1 VIQVVG
7 QDFLLYNKKVIWV
20 FRRVQNK
27 DREQMSQRVSAK
39 RCLFPAINR
48 SRLGLVI
55 LLFLFARVATAA
67 DDYSKVVQPFLRQHC
82 QRCHGVTDGNT
93 GFSLQTTTDDFA
105 SQSSSDRW
113 LRILDQLTFKNMP
126 PKEEEQPTPLEVAQ
140 IAEWINKQLLLAG
153 KGDAYRKKLLAPEYG
168 NWVSHEKLFSG
179 EIKSPPYSPSRLWR
193 FSPEIFAKK
202 GFGDAKSPY
211 SHVTS
216 ERGLRD
222 YAATSVVDQSTVQMT
237 LMVANSFIADRER
250 RGEFKDF
257 ANDQAVVELKA
268 LQNLVG
274 REFLRVIGRKP
285 TAEQLGKYLTFL
297 QRNIETG
304 GKLDGLKTTIKA
316 IFLSPES
323 MYRMEFGLGEVD
335 EYGRRHLSPGEL
347 AHTIAYALTD
357 HTPDRSPAIHEML
370 QKGELNTK
378 EDVARLVRQLLDDQ
392 LTTGHWWRKDL
403 PRVMR
408 FFDEYFGFDRA
419 GTVFKDTSRQ
429 RTEKIPQWNTTM
441 LVHDARMLIEYV
453 LQKDEDVISELL
465 TTNKYFIAHP
475 GDNEYARE
483 HYEKRI
489 AEITDPGFVD
499 AQVAKR
505 REQTMRDFNFEG
517 MPEKVER
524 ALKEARRGAET
535 TVAVYQATLDKGM
548 YRHPS
553 YPFSAKGHGISDLI
567 YIEPYNL
574 PSNGRDGDQKW
585 SWPIEQPLVMP
596 KEQRAGLLTH
606 PAWLAAYSLNEDND
620 PIHRGIWVYERL
632 LAGVLGDVPP
642 DVDANVPTDPHK
654 TLRERMEPLR
664 AKDCWKCHRKINPLG
679 EPFEV
684 FDDWGRYRSHH
695 YFDETGE
702 IYLRRDG
709 EFDRKL
715 KEGKLTTRK
724 VNASGSISF
733 SGDSNIDGEVRDAVE
748 MMHRLG
754 HSDRARQSF
763 IRHLFRYFMGRNE
776 MLSDSKTLIEAE
788 KSYLDNGGSF
798 KSLVV
803 SLLSSDSFLYRR

>member
-1 VIQVVG
+1 
-7 QDFLLYNKKVIWV
+7 
-20 FRRVQNK
+20 
-27 DREQMSQRVSAK
+27 MHQRKSAK
-39 RCLFPAINR
+39 YLLPATVN
-48 SRLGLVI
+48 STPPVLVV
-55 LLFLFARVATAA
+55 LLFLAASLTVSA
-67 DDYSKVVQPFLRQHC
+67 DDYSQVVQPFLKQHC
-82 QRCHGVTDGNT
+82 VQCHNDVTNET
-93 GFSLQTTTDDFA
+93 GFSLQAATADFTA
-105 SQSSSDRW
+105 NSSSDLW
-113 LRILDQLTFKNMP
+113 LRILDQLTFRNMP
-126 PKEEEQPTPLEVAQ
+126 PGEEEQPSGLEVAQ
-140 IAEWINKQLLLAG
+140 VTEWINKGLLQAG
-153 KGDAYRKKLLAPEYG
+153 KGNAYRKKLLSPEYG
-168 NWVSHEKLFSG
+168 NWVNHENLFSG
-179 EIKSPPYSPSRLWR
+179 DIKTLPYSPSRLWR
-193 FSPEIFAKK
+193 FSPELFAKK
-202 GFGDAKSPY
+202 GFGNAKSPY
-211 SHVTS
+211 SQLTS

-222 YAATSVVDQSTVQMT
+222 YAATAVVDQSTVRMM

-257 ANDQAVVELKA
+257 VEDLPVLETEALRNVVE
-268 LQNLVG
+268 

-285 TAEQLGKYLTFL
+285 SGDQADKYLTFL

-335 EYGRRHLSPGEL
+335 EYGRRHLSAGEL
-347 AHTIAYALTD
+347 AHAIAYALTD
-357 HTPDRSPAIHEML
+357 HAPDRSPVILEML

-378 EDVARLVRQLLDDQ
+378 QDVAWLVERLLDEQ

-408 FFDEYFGFDRA
+408 FFDEFFGFHRA
-419 GTVFKDTSRQ
+419 GAVFKDTGRQ
-429 RTEKIPQWNTTM
+429 RAEKIPQWNTTM

-453 LQKDEDVISELL
+453 LKNDKDVIAELL

-475 GDNEYARE
+475 GDNEYAQE
-483 HYEKRI
+483 HYDNKI
-489 AEITDPGFVD
+489 AEIMDPGFVE
-499 AQVAKR
+499 AQVEKR
-505 REQTMRDFNFEG
+505 REQTMRDFNFED

-524 ALKEARRGAET
+524 ALKDARRDAEK
-535 TVAVYQATLDKGM
+535 TVSVFKSTLDKGM
-548 YRHPS
+548 YRHPNF
-553 YPFSAKGHGISDLI
+553 PFSAKSHGISDLI

-574 PSNGRDGDQKW
+574 PSNNRNQEQTW
-585 SWPIEQPLVMP
+585 EWPVEQPLVMP

-642 DVDANVPTDPHK
+642 DVDANVPTDPHM

-664 AKDCWKCHRKINPLG
+664 AEQCWKCHRKINPLG

-684 FDDWGRYRSHH
+684 FDDWGRYRTEH
-695 YFDETGE
+695 YFDENDE

-709 EFDRKL
+709 QFEGKL
-715 KEGKLTTRK
+715 KEGQLTTRK
-724 VNASGSISF
+724 VNAVGAISF
-733 SGDSNIDGEVRDAVE
+733 SGDPNIDGEVQDAVE

-776 MLSDSKTLIEAE
+776 MLSDSKTLIDAE
-788 KSYLDNGGSF
+788 KAYLDNGGSF

>member
-1 VIQVVG
+1 MHQRTTVKHLLPATVNSAPPVLVV
-7 QDFLLYNKKVIWV
+7 
-20 FRRVQNK
+20 
-27 DREQMSQRVSAK
+27 
-39 RCLFPAINR
+39 
-48 SRLGLVI
+48 
-55 LLFLFARVATAA
+55 LLFLSASLTVAA
-67 DDYSKVVQPFLRQHC
+67 DDYSQVVQPFLKLHC
-82 QRCHGVTDGNT
+82 VRCHDDVTNET
-93 GFSLQTTTDDFA
+93 GFSLQASTADFTA
-105 SQSSSDRW
+105 NSSSDFW
-113 LRILDQLTFKNMP
+113 LRILDQLTFRNMP
-126 PKEEEQPTPLEVAQ
+126 PEEEEQPSGLEVAQ
-140 IAEWINKQLLLAG
+140 VTEWINKGLLQAG
-153 KGDAYRKKLLAPEYG
+153 KGDAYRKKLLSPEYG
-168 NWVSHEKLFSG
+168 NWVNHEKLFSG
-179 EIKSPPYSPSRLWR
+179 EIKTLPYSPSRLWR
-193 FSPEIFAKK
+193 FSPELFAKK
-202 GFGDAKSPY
+202 GFGNAKSPY

-222 YAATSVVDQSTVQMT
+222 YAATSVVDQSTVRMM

-257 ANDQAVVELKA
+257 VEDLPV
-268 LQNLVG
+268 LETEELRNVIE

-285 TAEQLGKYLTFL
+285 SDDQAEKYLTFL

-335 EYGRRHLSPGEL
+335 EHGRRHLSAGEL
-347 AHTIAYALTD
+347 AHAIAYALTD
-357 HTPDRSPAIHEML
+357 HAPDRSPVILEML

-378 EDVARLVRQLLDDQ
+378 QDVARLVERLLDEQ

-419 GTVFKDTSRQ
+419 GAVFKDTGRQ
-429 RTEKIPQWNTTM
+429 RAEKIPQWNTTM

-453 LQKDEDVISELL
+453 LKNDKDVIAELL

-475 GDNEYARE
+475 GDNEYAQE
-483 HYEKRI
+483 HYDKKI
-489 AEITDPGFVD
+489 AEITGLGFVE
-499 AQVAKR
+499 AQVEKR

-524 ALKEARRGAET
+524 ALKDARRDAEK
-535 TVAVYQATLDKGM
+535 TVSVFKATLDKGM
-548 YRHPS
+548 YRHPNF
-553 YPFSAKGHGISDLI
+553 PFSAKSHGISDLI

-574 PSNGRDGDQKW
+574 PSNSRNQEQTW
-585 SWPIEQPLVMP
+585 EWPVEQPLVMP

-642 DVDANVPTDPHK
+642 DVDANVPTDPHM

-664 AKDCWKCHRKINPLG
+664 AEQCWKCHRKINPLG

-684 FDDWGRYRSHH
+684 FDDWGRYRTEH
-695 YFDETGE
+695 YFDENGE
-702 IYLRRDG
+702 IYRRRDG
-709 EFDRKL
+709 QFERKL
-715 KEGKLTTRK
+715 KEGQLTTRK
-724 VNASGSISF
+724 VNAVGAISF
-733 SGDSNIDGEVRDAVE
+733 SGDPNIDGEVQDAVE

-776 MLSDSKTLIEAE
+776 MLSDSKTLIDAE
-788 KSYLDNGGSF
+788 KAYLDNGGSF

>member
-1 VIQVVG
+1 MHQRTTVKHLLPATVNSAPPVLVV
-7 QDFLLYNKKVIWV
+7 
-20 FRRVQNK
+20 
-27 DREQMSQRVSAK
+27 
-39 RCLFPAINR
+39 
-48 SRLGLVI
+48 
-55 LLFLFARVATAA
+55 LLFLSASLTVAA
-67 DDYSKVVQPFLRQHC
+67 DDYSQVVQPFLKLHC
-82 QRCHGVTDGNT
+82 VRCHDDVTNET
-93 GFSLQTTTDDFA
+93 GFSLQAATADFTA
-105 SQSSSDRW
+105 NSSSDFW
-113 LRILDQLTFKNMP
+113 LRILDQLTFRNMP
-126 PKEEEQPTPLEVAQ
+126 PEEEEQPSGLEVAQ
-140 IAEWINKQLLLAG
+140 VTEWINKGLLQAG
-153 KGDAYRKKLLAPEYG
+153 KGDAYRKKLLSPEYG
-168 NWVSHEKLFSG
+168 NWVNHEKLFSG
-179 EIKSPPYSPSRLWR
+179 EIKTLPYSPSRLWR
-193 FSPEIFAKK
+193 FSPELFAKK
-202 GFGDAKSPY
+202 GFGNAKSPY

-222 YAATSVVDQSTVQMT
+222 YAATSVVDQSTVRMM

-257 ANDQAVVELKA
+257 VEDLPVLETEALRNVVD
-268 LQNLVG
+268 

-285 TAEQLGKYLTFL
+285 SDDQAEKYLTFL

-335 EYGRRHLSPGEL
+335 EHGRRHLSAGEL
-347 AHTIAYALTD
+347 AHAIAYALTD
-357 HTPDRSPAIHEML
+357 HSPDRSPVILEML

-378 EDVARLVRQLLDDQ
+378 QDVARLVERLLDEQ

-419 GTVFKDTSRQ
+419 GAVFKDTGRQ
-429 RTEKIPQWNTTM
+429 RAEKIPQWNTTM

-453 LQKDEDVISELL
+453 LKNDKDVIAELL

-475 GDNEYARE
+475 GDNEYAQE
-483 HYEKRI
+483 HYDKKI
-489 AEITDPGFVD
+489 AEITDPGFVE
-499 AQVAKR
+499 AQVEKR

-524 ALKEARRGAET
+524 ALKDARRDAEK
-535 TVAVYQATLDKGM
+535 TVSVFKATLDKGM
-548 YRHPS
+548 YRHPNF
-553 YPFSAKGHGISDLI
+553 PFSAKSHGISDLI

-574 PSNGRDGDQKW
+574 PSNDRRGEQTW
-585 SWPIEQPLVMP
+585 EWPVEQPLVMP

-642 DVDANVPTDPHK
+642 DVDANVPTDPHM

-664 AKDCWKCHRKINPLG
+664 AEQCWKCHRKINPLG

-684 FDDWGRYRSHH
+684 FDDWGRYRTEH
-695 YFDETGE
+695 YFDENGE
-702 IYLRRDG
+702 IYRRRDG
-709 EFDRKL
+709 QFERKL
-715 KEGKLTTRK
+715 KEGQLTTRK
-724 VNASGSISF
+724 VNAVGAISF
-733 SGDSNIDGEVRDAVE
+733 SGDPNIDGEVQDAVE

-776 MLSDSKTLIEAE
+776 MLSDSKTLIDAE
-788 KSYLDNGGSF
+788 KAYLDNGGSF

>member
-1 VIQVVG
+1 MHQRTTVKHLLPATVNSAPPVLVV
-7 QDFLLYNKKVIWV
+7 
-20 FRRVQNK
+20 
-27 DREQMSQRVSAK
+27 
-39 RCLFPAINR
+39 
-48 SRLGLVI
+48 
-55 LLFLFARVATAA
+55 LLFLSARLTVAA
-67 DDYSKVVQPFLRQHC
+67 DDYSQVVQPFLKQHC
-82 QRCHGVTDGNT
+82 VRCHDDVTNET
-93 GFSLQTTTDDFA
+93 GFSLQAATADFTA
-105 SQSSSDRW
+105 NSSSDLW
-113 LRILDQLTFKNMP
+113 LRILDQLTFRNMP
-126 PKEEEQPTPLEVAQ
+126 PEEEEQPSGLEVAQ
-140 IAEWINKQLLLAG
+140 VTEWINKGLLQAG
-153 KGDAYRKKLLAPEYG
+153 KGDAYRKKLLSPEYG
-168 NWVSHEKLFSG
+168 NWVNHEKLFSG
-179 EIKSPPYSPSRLWR
+179 EIKTLPYSPSRLWR
-193 FSPEIFAKK
+193 FSPELFAKK
-202 GFGDAKSPY
+202 GFGNAKSPY

-222 YAATSVVDQSTVQMT
+222 YAATSVVDQSTVRMM

-257 ANDQAVVELKA
+257 VEDLPVLETEALRNVVE
-268 LQNLVG
+268 

-285 TAEQLGKYLTFL
+285 SDDQAEKYLTFL

-335 EYGRRHLSPGEL
+335 EHGRRHLSAGEL
-347 AHTIAYALTD
+347 AHAIAYALTD
-357 HTPDRSPAIHEML
+357 HSPDRSPVILEML

-378 EDVARLVRQLLDDQ
+378 QDVARLVERLLDEQ

-419 GTVFKDTSRQ
+419 GAVFKDTGRQ
-429 RTEKIPQWNTTM
+429 RAEKIPQWNTTM

-453 LQKDEDVISELL
+453 LKNDKDVIAELL

-475 GDNEYARE
+475 GDNEYAQE
-483 HYEKRI
+483 HYDKKI
-489 AEITDPGFVD
+489 AEITNPGFVD
-499 AQVAKR
+499 AQVEKR

-524 ALKEARRGAET
+524 ALKDARRDAEK
-535 TVAVYQATLDKGM
+535 TVSVFKATLDKGM
-548 YRHPS
+548 YRHPNF
-553 YPFSAKGHGISDLI
+553 PFSAKSHGISDLI

-574 PSNGRDGDQKW
+574 PSNSRNQEQTW
-585 SWPIEQPLVMP
+585 EWPVEQPLVMP

-642 DVDANVPTDPHK
+642 DVDANVPTDPHM

-664 AKDCWKCHRKINPLG
+664 AEQCWKCHRKINPLG

-684 FDDWGRYRSHH
+684 FDDWGRYRTEH
-695 YFDETGE
+695 YFDENGE

-709 EFDRKL
+709 QFERKL
-715 KEGKLTTRK
+715 KEGQLTTRK
-724 VNASGSISF
+724 VNAVGAISF
-733 SGDSNIDGEVRDAVE
+733 SGDPNIDGEVQDAVE

-776 MLSDSKTLIEAE
+776 MLSDSKTLIDAE
-788 KSYLDNGGSF
+788 KAYLDNGGSF

>member
-1 VIQVVG
+1 
-7 QDFLLYNKKVIWV
+7 
-20 FRRVQNK
+20 
-27 DREQMSQRVSAK
+27 MHQRKSAK
-39 RCLFPAINR
+39 YLLPATVN
-48 SRLGLVI
+48 STPPVLVV
-55 LLFLFARVATAA
+55 LLFLAASLTVSA
-67 DDYSKVVQPFLRQHC
+67 DDYSQVVQPFLKQHC
-82 QRCHGVTDGNT
+82 VQCHNDVTNET
-93 GFSLQTTTDDFA
+93 GFSLQAATADFTA
-105 SQSSSDRW
+105 NSSSDLW
-113 LRILDQLTFKNMP
+113 LRILDQLTFRNMP
-126 PKEEEQPTPLEVAQ
+126 PGEEEQPSGLEVAQ
-140 IAEWINKQLLLAG
+140 VTEWINKGLLQAG
-153 KGDAYRKKLLAPEYG
+153 KGNAYRKKLLSPEYG
-168 NWVSHEKLFSG
+168 NWVNHEKLFSG
-179 EIKSPPYSPSRLWR
+179 QIKTLPYSPSRLWR
-193 FSPEIFAKK
+193 FSPELFAKK
-202 GFGDAKSPY
+202 GFGNAKSPY
-211 SHVTS
+211 SQLTS

-222 YAATSVVDQSTVQMT
+222 YAATAVVDQSTVRMM

-257 ANDQAVVELKA
+257 VEDLPVLETEALRNVVE
-268 LQNLVG
+268 

-285 TAEQLGKYLTFL
+285 SGDQADKYLTFL

-335 EYGRRHLSPGEL
+335 EYGRRHLSAGEL
-347 AHTIAYALTD
+347 AHAIAYALTD
-357 HTPDRSPAIHEML
+357 HAPDRSPVILEML

-378 EDVARLVRQLLDDQ
+378 QDVAWLVERLLDEQ

-408 FFDEYFGFDRA
+408 FFDEFFGFHRA
-419 GTVFKDTSRQ
+419 GAVFKDTGRQ
-429 RTEKIPQWNTTM
+429 RAEKIPQWNTTM

-453 LQKDEDVISELL
+453 LKNDKDVIAELL

-475 GDNEYARE
+475 GDNEYAQE
-483 HYEKRI
+483 HYDNKI
-489 AEITDPGFVD
+489 AEIMDPGFVE
-499 AQVAKR
+499 AQVEKR
-505 REQTMRDFNFEG
+505 REQTMRDFNFED

-524 ALKEARRGAET
+524 ALKDARRDAEK
-535 TVAVYQATLDKGM
+535 TVSVFKSTLDKGM
-548 YRHPS
+548 YRHPNF
-553 YPFSAKGHGISDLI
+553 PFSAKSHGISDLI

-574 PSNGRDGDQKW
+574 PSNNRNQEQTW
-585 SWPIEQPLVMP
+585 EWPVEQPLVMP

-642 DVDANVPTDPHK
+642 DVDANVPTDPHM

-664 AKDCWKCHRKINPLG
+664 AEQCWKCHRKINPLG

-684 FDDWGRYRSHH
+684 FDDWGRYRTEH
-695 YFDETGE
+695 YFDENDE

-709 EFDRKL
+709 QFEGKL
-715 KEGKLTTRK
+715 KEGQLTTRK
-724 VNASGSISF
+724 VNAVGAISF
-733 SGDSNIDGEVRDAVE
+733 SGDPNIDGEVQDAVE

-776 MLSDSKTLIEAE
+776 MLSDSKTLIDAE
-788 KSYLDNGGSF
+788 KAYLDNGGSF

>member
-1 VIQVVG
+1 MHQRTTVKHLLPATVNSAPPVLVV
-7 QDFLLYNKKVIWV
+7 
-20 FRRVQNK
+20 
-27 DREQMSQRVSAK
+27 
-39 RCLFPAINR
+39 
-48 SRLGLVI
+48 
-55 LLFLFARVATAA
+55 LLFLSARLTVAA
-67 DDYSKVVQPFLRQHC
+67 DDYSQVVQPFLKQHC
-82 QRCHGVTDGNT
+82 VRCHDDVTNET
-93 GFSLQTTTDDFA
+93 GFSLQAATADFTA
-105 SQSSSDRW
+105 NSSSDLW
-113 LRILDQLTFKNMP
+113 LRILDQLTFRNMP
-126 PKEEEQPTPLEVAQ
+126 PEEEEQPSGLEVAQ
-140 IAEWINKQLLLAG
+140 VTEWINKGLLQAG
-153 KGDAYRKKLLAPEYG
+153 KGDAYRKKLLSPEYG
-168 NWVSHEKLFSG
+168 NWVNHEKLFSG
-179 EIKSPPYSPSRLWR
+179 EIKTLPYSPSRLWR
-193 FSPEIFAKK
+193 FSPELFAKK
-202 GFGDAKSPY
+202 GFGNAKSPY

-222 YAATSVVDQSTVQMT
+222 YAATSVVDQSTVRMM

-257 ANDQAVVELKA
+257 VEDLPV
-268 LQNLVG
+268 LETEELRNVIE

-285 TAEQLGKYLTFL
+285 SDDQAEKYLTFL

-335 EYGRRHLSPGEL
+335 EHGRRHLSAGEL
-347 AHTIAYALTD
+347 AHAIAYALTD
-357 HTPDRSPAIHEML
+357 HAPDRSPVILEML

-378 EDVARLVRQLLDDQ
+378 QDVARLVERLLDEQ

-419 GTVFKDTSRQ
+419 GAVFKDTGRQ
-429 RTEKIPQWNTTM
+429 RAEKIPQWNTTM

-453 LQKDEDVISELL
+453 LKNDKDVIAELL

-475 GDNEYARE
+475 GDNEYAQE
-483 HYEKRI
+483 HYDKKI
-489 AEITDPGFVD
+489 AEITGLGFVE
-499 AQVAKR
+499 AQVEKR

-524 ALKEARRGAET
+524 ALKDARRDAEK
-535 TVAVYQATLDKGM
+535 TVSVFKATLDKGM
-548 YRHPS
+548 YRHPNF
-553 YPFSAKGHGISDLI
+553 PFSAKSHGISDLI

-574 PSNGRDGDQKW
+574 PSNSRNQEQTW
-585 SWPIEQPLVMP
+585 EWPVEQPLVMP

-642 DVDANVPTDPHK
+642 DVDANVPTDPHM

-664 AKDCWKCHRKINPLG
+664 AEQCWKCHRKINPLG

-684 FDDWGRYRSHH
+684 FDDWGRYRTEH
-695 YFDETGE
+695 YFDENGE
-702 IYLRRDG
+702 IYRRRDG
-709 EFDRKL
+709 QFERKL
-715 KEGKLTTRK
+715 KEGQLTTRK
-724 VNASGSISF
+724 VNAVGAISF
-733 SGDSNIDGEVRDAVE
+733 SGDPNIDGEVQDAVE

-776 MLSDSKTLIEAE
+776 MLSDSKTLIDAE
-788 KSYLDNGGSF
+788 KAYLDNGGSF

>member
-1 VIQVVG
+1 
-7 QDFLLYNKKVIWV
+7 
-20 FRRVQNK
+20 
-27 DREQMSQRVSAK
+27 MHQRKSAK
-39 RCLFPAINR
+39 HLLPATGY
-48 SRLGLVI
+48 SAPPVLVV
-55 LLFLFARVATAA
+55 LLFISSSLTATA
-67 DDYSKVVQPFLRQHC
+67 DDYSQVVQPFLKQHC
-82 QRCHGVTDGNT
+82 VGCHDHVTNET
-93 GFSLQTTTDDFA
+93 GFSLQAATADFTA
-105 SQSSSDRW
+105 NSSSDLW
-113 LRILDQLTFKNMP
+113 LRILDQLTFRNMP
-126 PKEEEQPTPLEVAQ
+126 PEEEEQPSGLEVAKVTG
-140 IAEWINKQLLLAG
+140 WINKGLLQAG
-153 KGDAYRKKLLAPEYG
+153 KGDAYRKKLLSPEYG
-168 NWVSHEKLFSG
+168 NWVNHEKLFSG
-179 EIKSPPYSPSRLWR
+179 EIKTLPYSPSRLWR
-193 FSPEIFAKK
+193 FSPELFAKK

-222 YAATSVVDQSTVQMT
+222 YAATSVVDQSTVRMM

-250 RGEFKDF
+250 RGEFKAF
-257 ANDQAVVELKA
+257 ADDLPVLETEALRNVVE
-268 LQNLVG
+268 

-285 TAEQLGKYLTFL
+285 SGDQAEKYLTFL
-297 QRNIETG
+297 QRNVETG
-304 GKLDGLKTTIKA
+304 GKLDGLKTTIRA

-335 EYGRRHLSPGEL
+335 EHGRRHLAANEL
-347 AHTIAYALTD
+347 AHAIAYALTD
-357 HTPDRSPAIHEML
+357 HGPDHSPVLSEML

-378 EDVARLVRQLLDDQ
+378 QDVARLVERLLDEQ

-419 GTVFKDTSRQ
+419 GAVFKDTGRQ
-429 RTEKIPQWNTTM
+429 RAEKIPQWNTTM
-441 LVHDARMLIEYV
+441 LVHDARMLIEHV
-453 LQKDEDVISELL
+453 LKNDKDVIAELL

-475 GDNEYARE
+475 GDNEYAQE
-483 HYEKRI
+483 HYDKKI
-489 AEITDPGFVD
+489 AEITDPGFVE
-499 AQVAKR
+499 AQVEKR

-524 ALKEARRGAET
+524 ALKDARRDAEK
-535 TVAVYQATLDKGM
+535 TVSVFKATLDKGM
-548 YRHPS
+548 YRHPNF
-553 YPFSAKGHGISDLI
+553 PFSAKSHGISDLI

-574 PSNGRDGDQKW
+574 PSNSRNQEQTW
-585 SWPIEQPLVMP
+585 EWPIEQPLLMP

-642 DVDANVPTDPHK
+642 DVDANVPTDPHM

-664 AKDCWKCHRKINPLG
+664 AEQCWKCHRKINPLG

-684 FDDWGRYRSHH
+684 FDDWGRYRTEH
-695 YFDETGE
+695 YFDENGR
-702 IYLRRDG
+702 IYRRRDVQF
-709 EFDRKL
+709 ERKL
-715 KEGKLTTRK
+715 KEGQLTTRK
-724 VNASGSISF
+724 VNAVGAISL
-733 SGDSNIDGEVRDAVE
+733 SGDPNIDGEVQDAVE

-776 MLSDSKTLIEAE
+776 MLSDSKTLIDAE
-788 KSYLDNGGSF
+788 KAYLDNGGSF